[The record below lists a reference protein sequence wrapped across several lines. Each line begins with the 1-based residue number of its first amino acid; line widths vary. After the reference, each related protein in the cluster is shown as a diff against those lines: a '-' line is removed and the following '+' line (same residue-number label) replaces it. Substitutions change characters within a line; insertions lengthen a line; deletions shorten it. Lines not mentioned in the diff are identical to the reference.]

1 MPMQTDRLV
10 TWIIGGVVGFFFIV
24 AVIPLII
31 GDDGLNGIKI
41 AFQGGCHLSNMAD
54 TAGTLG
60 DEVSATEFEQ
70 VVFSVGESF
79 SNKGYFITQGAGPTS
94 CTESLT
100 GTAGRFTD
108 DDWALDPAYGSIAS
122 YTENQV
128 GMRFVGTALTNNPTT
143 NIVVTLLNLAP
154 LLLVGTL
161 VFGVIAGFFTL
172 RGRGLFGSSGGG
184 GSRSGG
190 FQG

>member
-41 AFQGGCHLSNMAD
+41 AFQGGCHLSNISNG
-54 TAGTLG
+54 GTLG
-60 DEVSATEFEQ
+60 TEVSATEFEQ

-79 SNKGYFITQGAGPTS
+79 SNKGYFVTQGAGPTS

-100 GTAGRFTD
+100 GSNGAFTD
-108 DDWALDPAYGSIAS
+108 ANWALDPAYGSIAG
-122 YTENQV
+122 YTANEV

-143 NIVVTLLNLAP
+143 NIVITLLNLAP

-172 RGRGLFGSSGGG
+172 RGRGLFGKGGG
-184 GSRSGG
+184 GGNRSGG